1 MDNFDY
7 KKYIKEGKLLNEFED
22 MRPKDIEFEK
32 AKEEERLANHPEE
45 ETIRKIQAMFAD
57 EKSLEEDE
65 EGKDLNKKELKD
77 LLNKAEDMFYNT
89 NWKRVELAKLFSN
102 LNKQDREKLAID
114 SQVPILKDI
123 LRNESVEKPLE
134 EDDNK
139 IKDLES
145 QLDFHTQMD
154 NMGRAS
160 IIKDKIE
167 KLRKLS
173 NSGEIDGDEFL
184 DKFNPLS
191 KELKSLDESKISSY
205 EKQLKIA
212 YDALEK
218 AEKDGDIRGGELAL
232 AAIDSINGEIDSY
245 FRSKLSEQLET
256 NVVNTAKLALK
267 SMPMSDVYIK
277 SLESDVE
284 KNGEGG
290 YVDFRKDD
298 WVEDYSEFI
307 VDKLDS

>member
-1 MDNFDY
+1 MKNFDLR
-7 KKYIKEGKLLNEFED
+7 KYLAEGKLLNEFED

-45 ETIRKIQAMFAD
+45 ETIRKIQAMFDD
-57 EKSLEEDE
+57 EKSL
-65 EGKDLNKKELKD
+65 K
-77 LLNKAEDMFYNT
+77 
-89 NWKRVELAKLFSN
+89 
-102 LNKQDREKLAID
+102 
-114 SQVPILKDI
+114 
-123 LRNESVEKPLE
+123 
-134 EDDNK
+134 EDDE

-245 FRSKLSEQLET
+245 FGLKLQEQSET
-256 NVVNTAKLALK
+256 SVVDSAKSALK
-267 SMPMSDVYIK
+267 AMPMLDVYIQ
-277 SLESDVE
+277 SLESDIE
-284 KNGEGG
+284 KNGEDG
-290 YVDFRKDD
+290 YVDFGVEDF
-298 WVEDYSEFI
+298 VEDYSEFI
-307 VDKLDS
+307 IDKLDS

>member
-1 MDNFDY
+1 MKNFDY
-7 KKYIKEGKLLNEFED
+7 KKYLAEGKLLKEHTVTFSKEEMATLHNDGKLIKKDEEGKDHTYVYSEGEVKLEEFED

-57 EKSLEEDE
+57 EKSLEESKEYLEPNELKELGYSHGGKYLNDIEDSLFNQPYFDYYLSGFIKGLQDNAEASQDYADSIKINDEDPYLE
-65 EGKDLNKKELKD
+65 EG
-77 LLNKAEDMFYNT
+77 
-89 NWKRVELAKLFSN
+89 
-102 LNKQDREKLAID
+102 D
-114 SQVPILKDI
+114 SKM
-123 LRNESVEKPLE
+123 
-134 EDDNK
+134 
-139 IKDLES
+139 KDLES

-191 KELKSLDESKISSY
+191 KELKSLDE
-205 EKQLKIA
+205 
-212 YDALEK
+212 
-218 AEKDGDIRGGELAL
+218 G
-232 AAIDSINGEIDSY
+232 
-245 FRSKLSEQLET
+245 
-256 NVVNTAKLALK
+256 NVVDSAKSALK
-267 SMPMSDVYIK
+267 AMPMLDVYIQ
-277 SLESDVE
+277 SLESDIE
-284 KNGEGG
+284 KNGEDG
-290 YVDFRKDD
+290 YVDFGVEDFI
-298 WVEDYSEFI
+298 EDYSEFI